1 MNISVFL
8 ADDHTMFRQG
18 IRLLLENEKNIAIV
32 GESSNGR
39 ETVREVLKKRPDIV
53 VLDIFMPEMNGIDAT
68 DAIRE
73 ELRDTKIIILTMN
86 SSKEHIFRAFK
97 AGASAY
103 LLKELAG
110 EELIRAINAV
120 HSGKRYICDSI
131 SDTVID
137 DYIRYRDKDEKEAD
151 YFEKLTRRER
161 EITQLIAEGRSNRE
175 VADIL
180 FLAPSTVATYRH
192 RIMTK
197 LKLKDYSELIK
208 FSIKHGLIKPD

>member
-18 IRLLLENEKNIAIV
+18 IKLLLENEKNITVV

-39 ETVREVLKKRPDIV
+39 ETVREVIKKKPDIV
-53 VLDIFMPEMNGIDAT
+53 VLDIFMPEMNGIDAA

-73 ELRDTKIIILTMN
+73 ELHDIKIIILTMN

-110 EELIRAINAV
+110 EELIRAIHAV
-120 HSGKRYICDSI
+120 YSGKRYICDSV
-131 SDTVID
+131 SGTVID
-137 DYIRYRDKDEKEAD
+137 DYIRYRDKEEKGD

-161 EITQLIAEGRSNRE
+161 EITQLIAEGKSNRD

-197 LKLKDYSELIK
+197 LMLKDYSELIK
-208 FSIKHGLIKPD
+208 FSIKYGLIMPD

>member
-1 MNISVFL
+1 MNINIFL
-8 ADDHTMFRQG
+8 ADDHVMFRQG
-18 IRLLLENEKNIAIV
+18 IKLLLENERNITVV

-39 ETVREVLKKRPDIV
+39 EAVREVLKKKPDIV
-53 VLDIFMPEMNGIDAT
+53 ILDIFMPEMNGIDAT

-73 ELRDTKIIILTMN
+73 EQQDIKVIILTMN
-86 SSKEHIFRAFK
+86 ASQEHIFRAFK

-120 HSGKRYICDSI
+120 HSGKRYICDSV
-131 SDTVID
+131 SGTVID
-137 DYIRYRDKDEKEAD
+137 DYIRYRDREEKGD

-161 EITQLIAEGRSNRE
+161 EITQLISEGKSNRD

-197 LKLKDYSELIK
+197 LTLKDYSELIK
-208 FSIKHGLIKPD
+208 FSIKHGLIMPD

>member
-1 MNISVFL
+1 MSISVFL
-8 ADDHTMFRQG
+8 ADDHVMFRQG
-18 IRLLLENEKNIAIV
+18 IRLLLENEKNITVI

-39 ETVREVLKKRPDIV
+39 ETVREVLKKKPDIV
-53 VLDIFMPEMNGIDAT
+53 ILDIFMSEMNGIDAA

-73 ELRDTKIIILTMN
+73 ELPDTRIIILTMN

-120 HSGKRYICDSI
+120 YSGRRYICDAVSG
-131 SDTVID
+131 TVID
-137 DYIRYRDKDEKEAD
+137 DYIKYRDREEEGD
-151 YFEKLTRRER
+151 YFDKLTRRER
-161 EITQLIAEGRSNRE
+161 EITQLIAEGKSNRE

-192 RIMTK
+192 RIMAK
-197 LKLKDYSELIK
+197 LMLKDYSELIK
-208 FSIKHGLIKPD
+208 FSIKHGLIEPD